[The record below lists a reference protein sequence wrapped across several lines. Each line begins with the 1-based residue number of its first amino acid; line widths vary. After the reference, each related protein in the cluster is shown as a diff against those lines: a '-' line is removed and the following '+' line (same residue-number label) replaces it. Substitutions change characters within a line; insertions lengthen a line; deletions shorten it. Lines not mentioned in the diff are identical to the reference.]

1 MADITKKIVITFE
14 GRDVEFLREIMASWY
29 GRKKQ
34 TINLGIINN
43 DAIAEAI
50 LMNMNGY
57 EDFLQ
62 QNWYETR

>member
-1 MADITKKIVITFE
+1 MADVTKRLLVTFE

-34 TINLGIINN
+34 TINLEMINS
-43 DAIAEAI
+43 DDIAEAI

-57 EDFLQ
+57 EDFLE
-62 QNWYETR
+62 QNK

>member
-14 GRDVEFLREIMASWY
+14 GRDVEFLREIMTSWY

-34 TINLGIINN
+34 TINLGMINN
-43 DAIAEAI
+43 DDIAEAI

-62 QNWYETR
+62 QN

>member
-34 TINLGIINN
+34 IINLGMINN
-43 DAIAEAI
+43 DDIAEAI
-50 LMNMNGY
+50 VMNMNGY
-57 EDFLQ
+57 EDFLE
-62 QNWYETR
+62 QN

>member
-34 TINLGIINN
+34 IINLGN
-43 DAIAEAI
+43 DK
-50 LMNMNGY
+50 
-57 EDFLQ
+57 Q
-62 QNWYETR
+62 R

>member
-14 GRDVEFLREIMASWY
+14 GKDVEFLKEIMASWY
-29 GRKKQ
+29 GCKKQ
-34 TINLGIINN
+34 AINIGMINN
-43 DAIAEAI
+43 DDIAEAI

-62 QNWYETR
+62 QNK

>member
-1 MADITKKIVITFE
+1 MADITKRLLVTFE
-14 GRDVEFLREIMASWY
+14 GNDVEFLREIMANWC

-34 TINLGIINN
+34 NIDIGMINN
-43 DAIAEAI
+43 NDITEAI

-62 QNWYETR
+62 QD

>member
-1 MADITKKIVITFE
+1 
-14 GRDVEFLREIMASWY
+14 MASWY

-34 TINLGIINN
+34 TINLGMINN
-43 DAIAEAI
+43 DDIAEAI

-62 QNWYETR
+62 QN

>member
-1 MADITKKIVITFE
+1 MAGVTKRLLVTFE

-34 TINLGIINN
+34 TINLGMINN
-43 DAIAEAI
+43 DDIAEAI

-62 QNWYETR
+62 QNK

>member
-14 GRDVEFLREIMASWY
+14 GKDVEFLREIMASWY

-34 TINLGIINN
+34 TINLGMINN
-43 DAIAEAI
+43 DDIVEVI

-62 QNWYETR
+62 QNKFN

>member
-34 TINLGIINN
+34 IINLGMINN
-43 DAIAEAI
+43 DDIAEAI

-62 QNWYETR
+62 QNK